1 MFILIP
7 SKSSY
12 NQKERDVIS
21 RTKITYVGKACS
33 RTLISDHTHF
43 YRTVANYRNAEEKKK
58 KRNAECI
65 LMSSRNTSASAF

>member
-43 YRTVANYRNAEEKKK
+43 YKTVANYRNAEEKK